1 MYLLPYQPIH
11 PITRWYDAAFTYFA
25 YLLSLALKKNEI
37 FQWNSI
43 HERLQQFVRGGADKE
58 GEDPRL
64 KETAS
69 VLFNNRAAAHLGMG
83 KLLELVITSL

>member
-1 MYLLPYQPIH
+1 MEFY
-11 PITRWYDAAFTYFA
+11 TRAIAAIR
-25 YLLSLALKKNEI
+25 K
-37 FQWNSI
+37 
-43 HERLQQFVRGGADKE
+43 GGADKE